1 MNVALRSPVTLPQFL
16 AWEERQELR
25 YEFDGFQPI
34 AITGGTIG
42 HDRITFNPRKAL
54 DVRLAGNPCQ
64 PHGPNVKIIADGKV
78 RYPRRDHRLCTGIG
92 EGHRRRQPGSGLRGI
107 ERGHR
112 QYRPDREES

>member
-1 MNVALRSPVTLPQFL
+1 MTLRQFL

-64 PHGPNVKIIADGKV
+64 PHGPTSRSSPTARCATPGAITACAPVSVKATVVDNPV
-78 RYPRRDHRLCTGIG
+78 VVFEVLS
-92 EGHRRRQPGSGLRGI
+92 EGTANTDLI
-107 ERGHR
+107 EKSC
-112 QYRPDREES
+112 E